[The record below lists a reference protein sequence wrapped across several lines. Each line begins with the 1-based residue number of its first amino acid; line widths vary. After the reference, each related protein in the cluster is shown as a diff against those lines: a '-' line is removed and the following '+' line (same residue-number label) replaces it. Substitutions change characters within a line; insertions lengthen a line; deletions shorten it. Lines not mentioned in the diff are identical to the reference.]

1 MISVNYLKSFCLEEQ
16 DLINVR
22 FLGEKMLGDLPA
34 VLDKFYK
41 WMEEIPEYTI
51 LLGGE
56 EHIKHVKAMQL
67 RHWTIFFSANVDENY
82 INFRKKV
89 GATHARIGLSL
100 DTYYRSMVVFGEL
113 FIELFKK
120 YNLEDFS
127 LLNSF
132 QKLINLD
139 TAIVVETYNSDI
151 FTTQNEALNAMS
163 TPVAML
169 WDNILFLP
177 LVGVVDSKRSDDIMT
192 TMLQKVAATQAKVF
206 ILDISGVAVVDT
218 AVANHFIKITKA
230 TKLMGCKT
238 ILSGISPAVAQT
250 IVELGIQIEEITTTN
265 TMKAALNRSF
275 ELANLKLTSIND
287 IDEDYQLKSLLV

>member
-1 MISVNYLKSFCLEEQ
+1 MWMKIILILE
-16 DLINVR
+16 
-22 FLGEKMLGDLPA
+22 
-34 VLDKFYK
+34 
-41 WMEEIPEYTI
+41 
-51 LLGGE
+51 
-56 EHIKHVKAMQL
+56 
-67 RHWTIFFSANVDENY
+67 
-82 INFRKKV
+82 KKV

>member
-1 MISVNYLKSFCLEEQ
+1 MIFANDYLNRFCIQES
-16 DLINVR
+16 DLVNVR
-22 FLGEKMLGDLPA
+22 FLGEKMLGDLPQ
-34 VLDKFYK
+34 VLDKFYT
-41 WMEEIPEYTI
+41 WMEELPEYGI

-67 RHWTIFFSANVDENY
+67 RHWTIFFSGTIDENY
-82 INFRKKV
+82 INFRKKI

-100 DTYYRSMVVFGEL
+100 DTYYRSMVIFGEL
-113 FIELFKK
+113 FIELFHK
-120 YNLEDFS
+120 YQLLDFE

-169 WDNILFLP
+169 WDDILFLP
-177 LVGVVDSKRSDDIMT
+177 LVGVVDSKRSSDIMT
-192 TMLQKVAATQAKVF
+192 TMLQRVGATQAKVF

-238 ILSGISPAVAQT
+238 ILSGVSPAVAQT
-250 IVELGIQIEEITTTN
+250 MVELGIQIEEISTTN
-265 TMKAALNRSF
+265 TMKAALQQGF
-275 ELANLKLTSIND
+275 KLTNIELKVSQE
-287 IDEDYQLKSLLV
+287 EDNLASLLV